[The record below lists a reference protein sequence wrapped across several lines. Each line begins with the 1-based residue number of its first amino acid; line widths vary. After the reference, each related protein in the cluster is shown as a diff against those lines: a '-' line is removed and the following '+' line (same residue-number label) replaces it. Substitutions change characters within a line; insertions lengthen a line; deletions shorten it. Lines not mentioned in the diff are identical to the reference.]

1 MLAPMAERV
10 ILWDLM
16 DTLVRDP
23 FFTHV
28 APFFGL
34 RFEELLA
41 QKHPTAWRDFELG
54 AIDEA
59 ELFRTFFRD
68 GRAIDGAGL
77 KRAMHGGYAW
87 IEGIEPLLAEL
98 HARGAEM
105 HLLSNYPPWYQLCD
119 ARLGVT
125 RWVKPSFVSCHTGV
139 RKPDAQAYLGPCAAL
154 GVEPAQAL
162 FIDDREPNV
171 SAARALGMDALRF
184 DGDVAALRRALEERG
199 LIG

>member
-1 MLAPMAERV
+1 MAVRV

-23 FFTHV
+23 FFTHM

-34 RFEELLA
+34 PFQELLA

-59 ELFRTFFRD
+59 GLFRSFFRD

-77 KRAMHGGYAW
+77 KQAMAEGYAW
-87 IEGIEPLLAEL
+87 IEGIEPLLGEL
-98 HARGAEM
+98 HALGVPM

-125 RWVKPSFVSCHTGV
+125 RWVRPSFVSCHTGV
-139 RKPDAQAYLGPCAAL
+139 RKPDAEAYLGPCRELRVA
-154 GVEPAQAL
+154 PADCL
-162 FIDDREPNV
+162 FVDDREPNV
-171 SAARALGMDALRF
+171 TAARALGLDALRF
-184 DGDVAALRRALEERG
+184 DGDVTALRAALQQRG
-199 LIG
+199 LLG

>member
-1 MLAPMAERV
+1 MPPRV

-23 FFTHV
+23 FFTRM

-54 AIDEA
+54 RIGEA
-59 ELFRTFFRD
+59 ELFRSFFKD

-77 KRAMHGGYAW
+77 KRAMQQGYAW
-87 IEGIEPLLAEL
+87 IDGIEALLAAL
-98 HARGAEM
+98 AARDAEM

-125 RWVKPSFVSCHTGV
+125 RWVKASFVSCHTGV
-139 RKPDAQAYLGPCAAL
+139 RKPDPEAYLGACRAL
-154 GVEPAQAL
+154 GAEPAQCL
-162 FIDDREPNV
+162 FVDDREPNV
-171 SAARALGMDALRF
+171 VAAAALGLDALRF
-184 DGDVAALRRALEERG
+184 DGDVAALRRALLERR
-199 LIG
+199 LLA